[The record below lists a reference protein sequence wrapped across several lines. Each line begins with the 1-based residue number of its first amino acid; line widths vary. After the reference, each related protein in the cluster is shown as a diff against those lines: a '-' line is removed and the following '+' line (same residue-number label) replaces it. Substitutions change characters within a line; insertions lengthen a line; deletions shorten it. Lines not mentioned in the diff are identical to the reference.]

1 MHLTFFCV
9 LILLKV
15 DLDINVLSF
24 SFKMPHL
31 DSNTFPYRLIFNIVI
46 LSQSVLTIAR
56 YDGFKIQTLIV
67 IVQQKP

>member
-31 DSNTFPYRLIFNIVI
+31 DSNTFPDRLIFNIVI
-46 LSQSVLTIAR
+46 LSQSVLTLAP
-56 YDGFKIQTLIV
+56 Q
-67 IVQQKP
+67 